1 MKLNYFFRL
10 AFLSII
16 LVFSTSL
23 NAQTKRQTQK
33 IKQKTNLSK
42 LNELESTFK
51 QKSTS
56 KKEKANKMAKLNGW
70 PLIIEKD
77 GSYAELQDVTD
88 DGKPIYFT
96 TYNVNASKSTR
107 ANYLNIGGGLGL
119 SLDGQNMTAHVW
131 DGGLA
136 RSTHQEYDGPGG
148 NNRFSIGDGTTTLNY
163 HSAHVTGTII
173 ASGVQANAKGM
184 APQAKAI
191 GYDWNSDTS
200 EATNAASNGMLISNH
215 SYGYIS
221 SNIPDQ
227 WFGAYGTDAR
237 DWDQIMYNAPY
248 YLMVVAA
255 GNDGNDNSSNGA
267 PLDGNSSY
275 DKLSGHA
282 TAKNNMVVANG
293 QDASIDS
300 NGNLISVSINSS
312 SSEGPT
318 DDYRIKPDITGNGTA
333 VFSTYESSDT
343 AYNSITGT
351 SMASPNVAGTLL
363 LLQQH
368 YDNLNGSFMRSA
380 TLKGLAL
387 HTADDAGTSGPD
399 AIYGW
404 GLLNAKA
411 AAETITNNG
420 NQSVISEL
428 TLSPGQTY
436 TTTVTADGINDLI
449 ASISWTDPAGS
460 VNSGTNSSTPAL
472 VNDLDI
478 RVSNGTTYY
487 PYKLTSITSNT
498 KADNSVDPFER
509 VDIANPSGNY
519 TITVT
524 HKGTLS
530 SSQNFSL
537 IITGVASNV
546 TCSATTPTGLAVS
559 NISDSSA
566 QASWDA
572 VAGATY
578 DVRYKVT
585 TASTWTTIA
594 SSSTSLTLNGLSAET
609 QYEVQVR
616 SKCTDGSTSN
626 YSSSVNFT
634 TTAIQL
640 NYCTSQGN
648 NINDEYIQRVQL
660 NTIDNASGASSGY
673 TDFTSISTD
682 LTQGNTYTITVTPL
696 WTGTVYNEAY
706 AVWIDYNYDGD
717 FTDSGELVWSL
728 SATQNTPVSGSFTVP
743 TNSSQTAT
751 RMRVSMKYNG
761 IPTSCESFTYG
772 EVEDYTVNILGNN
785 ADTQAPSIPANLT
798 ASNTTETTT
807 DLSWTASTD
816 NVGVTGYDVY
826 QGASVIGTTAGTTY
840 NVTGLSPSSSY
851 SFTVKAK
858 DAAGNESGASN
869 AVSVTTVTPPDTQ
882 APTVPTN
889 LSASNTTQ
897 TTTDLS
903 WTASTDNV
911 GVTGYDVYQGASI
924 IGTTTGTNYN
934 VTGLSAS
941 TGYSFY
947 VVAKDAAGNESGASS
962 SVTVTTLD
970 PPDTQAPTAPTN
982 LSAANTTQTTTD
994 LSWTTS
1000 TDNVG
1005 VSSYDVYQGT
1015 NVIGN
1020 TSSTSYN
1027 VTGLTASTSY
1037 TFSVRAKDAAGNV
1050 SGASNSVSVTTDANT
1065 NTGCSGGIV
1074 TYPYNEG
1081 FENTIGAWTQSNA
1094 DDINWTVD
1102 ANGTPSS
1109 NTGPSSAI
1117 QGNYY
1122 IYVEASGNGTGYPNK
1137 QAIINSPCYDLSAE
1151 TLANFNFKYHMYG
1164 SSNMGSIALEA
1175 SDDNGVTWT
1184 SIWSQTGNQG
1194 NSWLSVTV
1202 DLASYLGGSVQLRF
1216 NRITGSTWQAD
1227 IAIDDVSLTT
1237 TGGGGGGNNCAAANL
1252 TLNITFDNYP
1262 EETAWTLK
1270 TSGGT
1275 TIASNSYSTANPD
1288 GSSITETIN
1297 NLASGDYV
1305 FTMTDS
1311 YGDGI
1316 CCAYGNGSYTLSS
1329 SVGTIVSG
1337 GNFTSSDVTNFCV
1350 DSSKSPASNETSL
1363 SNITDSDIRIYP
1375 NPVKSILEITT
1386 MDVTIDSIKV
1396 FNMYGALVKIIN
1408 LSDSRANVDV
1418 SQLASG
1424 AYFIRF
1430 MSGDNV
1436 ITKKFIKE

>member
-1 MKLNYFFRL
+1 MKLTYIFRL
-10 AFLSII
+10 FFFAALF
-16 LVFSTSL
+16 VFSTNSI
-23 NAQTKRQTQK
+23 AQTKRQTQK
-33 IKQKTNLSK
+33 IKQENNQSK
-42 LNELESTFK
+42 LNELQSSLK

-56 KKEKANKMAKLNGW
+56 EKTKAVQLAKQNGW

-77 GSYAELQDVTD
+77 GSYAELQKVTA
-88 DGKPIYFT
+88 DGKPIYYT
-96 TYNVNASKSTR
+96 TYNVNAAKSTR
-107 ANYLNIGGGLGL
+107 ADYLNIGGGLGL

-136 RSTHQEYDGPGG
+136 RGSHQEYDGPGG

-173 ASGVQANAKGM
+173 ASGVVANAKGM
-184 APQAKAI
+184 APQAKAV
-191 GYDWNSDTS
+191 GYEWNNDTS
-200 EATNAASNGMLISNH
+200 EATTAASNGMLISNH
-215 SYGYIS
+215 SYGYIAS
-221 SNIPDQ
+221 GIPDQ

-237 DWDQIMYNAPY
+237 DWDQIMFNAPY

-267 PLDGNSSY
+267 PLNGNSSY

-293 QDASIDS
+293 QDASIDA
-300 NGNLISVSINSS
+300 NGNLNSVTINSS

-318 DDYRIKPDITGNGTA
+318 DDYRIKPDITGNGTS
-333 VFSTYESSDT
+333 VYSTYESSNT

-368 YDNLNGSFMRSA
+368 YDNINGNFMRAA

-387 HTADDAGTSGPD
+387 HTADDAGPTGPD
-399 AIYGW
+399 VIYGW
-404 GLLNAKA
+404 GLLNGKA
-411 AAETITNNG
+411 AAEAITNNG

-436 TTTVTADGINDLI
+436 TTTVTADGINDLM
-449 ASISWTDPAGS
+449 ASISWTDPAGT
-460 VNSGTNSSTPAL
+460 VNSGTNSTTAAL

-478 RVSNGTTYY
+478 RISNGTTYF

-498 KADNSVDPFER
+498 KADNTVDPYER
-509 VDIANPSGNY
+509 VNVANASGNY

-524 HKGTLS
+524 HKGSLS

-537 IITGVASNV
+537 VITGVASNV
-546 TCSATTPTGLAVS
+546 TCNATTPTSLAVA
-559 NISDSSA
+559 NVSDSSA
-566 QASWDA
+566 QVSWGS

-578 DVRYKVT
+578 DVRYKT
-585 TASTWTTIA
+585 TSGSTWTTNS
-594 SSSTSLTLNGLSAET
+594 SSSTSTTLNGLVAET

-626 YSSSVNFT
+626 YTSSINFT
-634 TTAIQL
+634 TLAIQL

-660 NTIDNASGASSGY
+660 NTINNASGASSGY
-673 TDFTSISTD
+673 TDFTAISTD
-682 LTQGNTYTITVTPL
+682 LTQGTAYTITVTPL
-696 WTGTVYNEAY
+696 WTGTVYSEGY

-717 FTDSGELVWSL
+717 FNDAGELVWSN
-728 SATQNTPVSGSFTVP
+728 SATQNTPVSGTFTVP

-772 EVEDYTVNILGNN
+772 EVEDYTVNIIGGNS
-785 ADTQAPSIPANLT
+785 DTEAPTVPSNLT
-798 ASNTTETTT
+798 ASNTTQTTTDLSWTASTDNVGVTGYDIYQGTTVIGTTASTSYTVTGLSASTTYSFTVVAKDAAGNESAASNSVSVTTIDSQAPTVPSNLTASNTTQTST

-826 QGASVIGTTAGTTY
+826 QGASVIGTTAGITY
-840 NVTGLSPSSSY
+840 NVTGLSASSGY
-851 SFTVKAK
+851 SFTVVAK
-858 DAAGNESGASN
+858 DAAGNESGVSSS
-869 AVSVTTVTPPDTQ
+869 VSVTTLDPPDTQ
-882 APTVPTN
+882 APTAPTS
-889 LSASNTTQ
+889 LAASNTTQ

-903 WTASTDNV
+903 WTASLDNV
-911 GVTGYDVYQGASI
+911 GVTDYDVYQGASV
-924 IGTTTGTNYN
+924 IGTT
-934 VTGLSAS
+934 A
-941 TGYSFY
+941 
-947 VVAKDAAGNESGASS
+947 
-962 SVTVTTLD
+962 
-970 PPDTQAPTAPTN
+970 
-982 LSAANTTQTTTD
+982 
-994 LSWTTS
+994 
-1000 TDNVG
+1000 
-1005 VSSYDVYQGT
+1005 
-1015 NVIGN
+1015 
-1020 TSSTSYN
+1020 STSYN
-1027 VTGLTASTSY
+1027 VIGLTASTSY
-1037 TFSVRAKDAAGNV
+1037 SFSVRAKDAAGNV
-1050 SGASNSVSVTTDANT
+1050 SGASNTVSVTTSANT
-1065 NTGCSGGIV
+1065 NTGCSGGIT
-1074 TYPYNEG
+1074 TYPYTEG
-1081 FENTIGAWTQSNA
+1081 YENTIGDWTQSSA

-1109 NTGPSSAI
+1109 NTGPSSAT
-1117 QGNYY
+1117 QGTYY

-1151 TLANFNFKYHMYG
+1151 TLATFNFKYHMYG
-1164 SSNMGSIALEA
+1164 ASDMGSIALEA

-1184 SIWSQTGNQG
+1184 SIWSMTGNQG

-1237 TGGGGGGNNCAAANL
+1237 TGGGGGGGNNCAAANL

-1275 TIASNSYSTANPD
+1275 TVASNSYSTANPD

-1305 FTMTDS
+1305 FTITDS

-1337 GNFTSSDVTNFCV
+1337 GSFTSSDVTNFCV
-1350 DSSKSPASNETSL
+1350 DSSKAPTSNETSL

-1375 NPVKSILEITT
+1375 NPVKFVLEITT
-1386 MDVTIDSIKV
+1386 MDVTIDSIKI
-1396 FNMYGALVKIIN
+1396 FNMYGALVKTIN
-1408 LSDSRANVDV
+1408 LSGSRANVDV

-1430 MSGDNV
+1430 ISGDNV